1 MLKRSIIAAVVTA
14 ASLAPMALVAQER
27 AHGGYEELGA
37 SKDWTAIRF
46 KSGTSAEKVSCSI
59 FSRPKASRV
68 IDGESEVDALRGE
81 KAAFITWEDG
91 IEVSTETGV
100 ASFLVGAPVVERD
113 AGHRVKIDTKDGFD
127 LYGFEDRVYTREGD
141 DKTIIE
147 TIRGGYR
154 MTVRTKL
161 SQTRETE
168 DEYSL
173 SGVQAATRIAAA
185 ACN

>member
-1 MLKRSIIAAVVTA
+1 MLKKSIIAAVVTV
-14 ASLAPMALVAQER
+14 ASLAPVALAAQER
-27 AHGGYEELGA
+27 AHGGYEELGT

-46 KSGTSAEKVSCSI
+46 KSGASAENVSCSI

-91 IEVSTETGV
+91 VEVSRETGV

-113 AGHRVKIDTKDGFD
+113 AGHQVKIDTKDGFD

-141 DKTIIE
+141 DKAVLK
-147 TIRGGYR
+147 TIRDGYR
-154 MTVRTKL
+154 MMVRTKL
-161 SQTRETE
+161 SSTRETE

-173 SGVQAATRIAAA
+173 SGVQSATRLAAA